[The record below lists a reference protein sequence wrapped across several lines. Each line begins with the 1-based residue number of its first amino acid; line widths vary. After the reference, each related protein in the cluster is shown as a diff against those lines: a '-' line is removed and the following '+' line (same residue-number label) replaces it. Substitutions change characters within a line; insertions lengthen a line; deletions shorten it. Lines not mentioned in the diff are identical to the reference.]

1 MRAAIF
7 SLEAVHLLFVFL
19 ISFLERKLTKKN
31 EDDSATLEDG
41 EKFGADFGSMSC
53 PIFM

>member
-7 SLEAVHLLFVFL
+7 SLEAVFL
-19 ISFLERKLTKKN
+19 ISFFGEKIDQKN
-31 EDDSATLEDG
+31 VDDSATLEAG